1 MHELLTEIRSAAR
14 GLARSAAVTISAV
27 LCLALGIGATT
38 AIFSVLSRALFQ
50 PLPFREP
57 DRLVAVHR
65 TTPQSGPLGTWEE
78 SAPNYV
84 DLARATRQLDGL
96 AALAPDQ
103 ALVQL
108 GSDAVQATVVR
119 ATGNLWP
126 LLGTTAQ
133 RGRLLAPEDDR
144 QGEAPVVLI
153 SDEFWRTKLGADPG
167 AVGGLLTI
175 DGAPVTIVG
184 ILPSDFRIPHG
195 GNVIRA
201 DLWLPMRFTPDQLTS
216 RGSNYLLM
224 LGRLAPRASVA
235 SAQVELRGL
244 FANLVATYPQLRG
257 ENVRVAPLQ
266 AENVA
271 AVRTPLLLLFGAV
284 CMVLL
289 IAATNV
295 AALLLARA
303 VRRRREMAVRVAIGA
318 SRWDAMRPALVES
331 LVITLVGAAIGLAL
345 AVVGVRTIGVLA
357 AARIP
362 QIAGAHVDL
371 RVVAFALGLAVVVA
385 LLCGVVPAWRGA
397 TVDPQD
403 ALRGGRGGG
412 SGREHHRALHALVV
426 AEIALS
432 LVLLIGAGLVLKG
445 FVGLLHEDP
454 GFETSHV
461 LTMEV
466 TTSATRYP
474 DATAVRRFLDPALAS
489 IRALP
494 GVESAG
500 SINLVPYVEWGA
512 SGNVAYEGRPADDPT
527 RLPLV
532 ETRRVSPTFY
542 DVTHQRLLS
551 GRLLRESDDERPSAA
566 PVTVVNEALVK
577 RDFGGR
583 DPVGTRFT
591 MGDTTRITIV
601 GVVSDIRN
609 GGPFQAPRPEMDF
622 TYAQAGGA
630 TTFPLL
636 IRVRG
641 GDPMSV
647 AGSVRAAIRAIDPA
661 AAVTAV
667 RPMSEV
673 IARSLGRPRFYFSLL
688 GAFAAVALVLAVAG
702 LYGVLSYAV
711 EQRTR
716 ELGIRAALGSSR
728 GVLVRMIGA
737 QGLRLVVLGLV
748 LGFAG
753 GAVVTRLMTFM
764 LYGVS
769 PLDMA
774 TWAAAGALLLV
785 ASMVAT
791 LVPAGRATRVDPLI
805 AMRVE

>member
-1 MHELLTEIRSAAR
+1 MHELLTELRSAAR
-14 GLARSAAVTISAV
+14 GLARSPAVTISAV

-38 AIFSVLSRALFQ
+38 AISSVLSRALFQ

-65 TTPQSGPLGTWEE
+65 ITPQSGPFGGWVE
-78 SAPNYV
+78 SAPNYL

-96 AALAPDQ
+96 AALTPDH

-108 GSDAVQATVVR
+108 GSEAIQARVER

-126 LLGTTAQ
+126 LLGTAAE

-144 QGEAPVVLI
+144 QGAAPVVAI
-153 SDEFWRTKLGADPG
+153 SDEFWRTKLGAEPR
-167 AVGGLLTI
+167 AVGRLLTI
-175 DGAPVTIVG
+175 DGAPTTIVG
-184 ILPSDFRIPHG
+184 ILPADFRVPHG
-195 GNVIRA
+195 GNVYRA

-235 SAQVELRGL
+235 SAQAELRGL

-345 AVVGVRTIGVLA
+345 AVAGVRTIGALA

-385 LLCGVVPAWRGA
+385 LLCGLVPAWRGA

-426 AEIALS
+426 VEIALS

-445 FVGLLHEDP
+445 FVGLLHNEP
-454 GFETSHV
+454 GFDTSHV

-474 DATAVRRFLDPALAS
+474 DATAVRRFLEPALAS

-532 ETRRVSPTFY
+532 ETRRVSPSFF
-542 DVTHQRLLS
+542 DVTRQRLLS
-551 GRLLRESDDERPSAA
+551 GRLLRESDDDRPGAA

-577 RDFGGR
+577 RDFSGR

-591 MGDTTRITIV
+591 MGDTTQITIV

-609 GGPFQAPRPEMDF
+609 VGPFQAPRPEMDF

-641 GDPMSV
+641 GDPTAV
-647 AGSVRAAIRAIDPA
+647 AGSVRAVIRAIDPT

-688 GAFAAVALVLAVAG
+688 GAFAAVALVLAIAG

-716 ELGIRAALGSSR
+716 EIGIRAALGSSP
-728 GVLVRMIGA
+728 GALVRMIGA

-748 LGFAG
+748 LGFVV

-774 TWAAAGALLLV
+774 TWAAAGAVLLV